1 MPYWVQGTAQQI
13 FHAFGQD
20 TLIAEQKNDTKT
32 ILRDVPAVHFLG
44 SLQQAIRHF
53 KIWTTQALGKFYLQG
68 DMTAG
73 NLAFLFGP
81 DPLKKV
87 GESSE
92 VSHAN
97 LVRQN
102 FAYINDAGETCGLL
116 VMYRKDD
123 PKQWVMA
130 LEKNSHAAPKDRA
143 IFYLSSFDLTPSIKV
158 PHSGLTI
165 SLVPSL
171 EPLLLQIGSA
181 LPNFLL
187 QNALNG
193 DNTINL
199 RFQRIALLMRKLQV
213 EQETVALRGGPI
225 PFSELNLPALFADNP
240 ALDKILHYKIQ
251 DELSLSADV
260 LKDLLSESSPL
271 CKEIQA
277 LQLKEIQA
285 HQLTDNERINKSL
298 IKTLIVFYEK
308 GLLEENRKLLANFD
322 LIEKFSAFMWNETQI
337 KLLPFLLEQNY
348 TDEEIR
354 RILAK
359 EEYYQALNKLIDL
372 EPALAI
378 EAKEF
383 FDDPTKLE
391 ELTLIHSFRDE
402 DCKMLCLIFWVKG
415 ALSKDGYQ
423 RIANEAQDCPLM
435 ASSLVALDQT
445 KTIDIER
452 LEQRASNP
460 HLYLQDSIRHHFNDE
475 LKECA
480 DLESKLYKLT
490 SQELHAANMAL
501 LQLKKSGDSTPQE
514 YQLVL
519 EKDARGQALRLF
531 LPQLVNIKDEAHK
544 KTLITVLYSGVIHGV
559 QTQGNQILQ
568 LADPQQR
575 ALAEDLRERFMCVTL
590 MQKLKMLKVMVEFA
604 AQEDEEAKRF
614 RQVLLRVEAQC
625 KVISERLAGSD
636 TYQQMRK
643 DWEKA
648 QEAYRRK
655 LYTLAYEAL
664 MDPEIEVRE
673 RLRGAEKEIL
683 DIVDP
688 QMEPGNYKMI
698 IDALIVL
705 ANLVITVL
713 TAFSANAVKYKMTG
727 NLWFFNQTTSG
738 EEIRALDKEVLKL
751 VEPEKT
757 DENSIWSIISSVPMC

>member
-20 TLIAEQKNDTKT
+20 PLIAEQKNDTKT

-44 SLQQAIRHF
+44 GLKQAIKHF
-53 KIWTTQALGKFYLQG
+53 KIWTTQALGTFYLQG

-87 GESSE
+87 GEASE
-92 VSHAN
+92 FCHAN

-102 FAYINDAGETCGLL
+102 FAYINDAGENCGLL

-123 PKQWVMA
+123 PTQWVMA
-130 LEKNSHAAPKDRA
+130 LEKNGHAAPKDRA
-143 IFYLSSFDLTPSIKV
+143 LFCLSSFDLTPSIKV
-158 PHSGLTI
+158 PNSGLTV

-171 EPLLLQIGSA
+171 DPLLAQIGSTLPSLLLQ
-181 LPNFLL
+181 
-187 QNALNG
+187 QALNG
-193 DNTINL
+193 DNTVNL

-251 DELSLSADV
+251 DELSLSAGV

-277 LQLKEIQA
+277 LQL
-285 HQLTDNERINKSL
+285 TDDERNKSL
-298 IKTLIVFYEK
+298 LKTLIVFYEK
-308 GLLEENRKLLANFD
+308 GLLEENRKLFANSE
-322 LIEKFSAFMWNETQI
+322 LIKKFSAFLWNETQI
-337 KLLPFLLEQNY
+337 KLLPFLLAENY

-359 EEYYQALNKLIDL
+359 EEYYQALNKLVDL

-383 FDDPTKLE
+383 FNDIKKLK
-391 ELTLIHSFRDE
+391 ELTLIHSFPDE

-415 ALSKDGYQ
+415 ALSEDGYQ
-423 RIANEAQDCPLM
+423 QIANTAQEFPLM

-460 HLYLQDSIRHHFNDE
+460 HLHLQDSIRHHFNDE
-475 LKECA
+475 LKECV
-480 DLESKLYKLT
+480 DLESKLFKLT
-490 SQELHAANMAL
+490 PAELDAANMAL
-501 LQLKKSGDSTPQE
+501 LQLKKSGGITPQE

-519 EKDARGQALRLF
+519 EKDAQGQALRLF
-531 LPQLVNIKDEAHK
+531 LPQLVNIKDEAHR
-544 KTLITVLYSGVIHGV
+544 KTLINVLYSGVIHGI
-559 QTQGNQILQ
+559 QMQGNQILQ
-568 LADPQQR
+568 LANPQQR
-575 ALAEDLRERFMCVTL
+575 ALAENLRERFICVTL
-590 MQKLKMLKVMVEFA
+590 MQKLKRDNMMVAFA
-604 AQEDEEAKRF
+604 AQQDEDAKRF

-636 TYQQMRK
+636 TYQPMRK

-648 QEAYRRK
+648 QEGYRRK

-664 MDPEIEVRE
+664 IEHDIEVRE
-673 RLRGAEKEIL
+673 RLLGTEKAIL

-688 QMEPGNYKMI
+688 QMEPGNYKTI

-705 ANLVITVL
+705 ANIVITVL
-713 TAFSANAVKYKMTG
+713 SGFSANAVKYKMTG

-757 DENSIWSIISSVPMC
+757 DENGIWSIIPSFQMC

>member
-1 MPYWVQGTAQQI
+1 MPYWVKGTAQQI

-20 TLIAEQKNDTKT
+20 SLIAEQKNDTKT
-32 ILRDVPAVHFLG
+32 ILRDVPAVHFWG
-44 SLQQAIRHF
+44 SLQQAITHF
-53 KIWTTQALGKFYLQG
+53 KIWATQALGKFYLQG

-87 GESSE
+87 GEASE
-92 VSHAN
+92 VCHAN

-102 FAYINDAGETCGLL
+102 FAYINDAGENCGLL

-123 PKQWVMA
+123 PTQWVMA
-130 LEKNSHAAPKDRA
+130 LEKNGHAAPKDRA
-143 IFYLSSFDLTPSIKV
+143 LFCLSSFDLTPSVKV
-158 PHSGLTI
+158 PNSGLTV

-171 EPLLLQIGSA
+171 DPLLVQIGST
-181 LPNFLL
+181 LPSVLL
-187 QNALNG
+187 QKALNG

-213 EQETVALRGGPI
+213 EQETVTLRGGPI
-225 PFSELNLPALFADNP
+225 PFSDLNLPALFADNP

-251 DELSLSADV
+251 DELSLSAVV

-277 LQLKEIQA
+277 LK
-285 HQLTDNERINKSL
+285 LTDDERINKSL
-298 IKTLIVFYEK
+298 LKTLIVFYEK
-308 GLLEENRKLLANFD
+308 GLLEENRELLANFD
-322 LIEKFSAFMWNETQI
+322 LIKKFSAFMWNETQI

-354 RILAK
+354 GILAK
-359 EEYYQALNKLIDL
+359 DEYYQALNKLVDL
-372 EPALAI
+372 EPALALK
-378 EAKEF
+378 AKRF
-383 FDDPTKLE
+383 FNDPTKLE
-391 ELTLIHSFRDE
+391 ELRFIHSFPDE

-415 ALSKDGYQ
+415 DLSEDGYQ
-423 RIANEAQDCPLM
+423 RIFNAAQDFPLM

-445 KTIDIER
+445 KTIDIGG
-452 LEQRASNP
+452 LEQHASNP
-460 HLYLQDSIRHHFNDE
+460 HLYLQDSIRHHFDKE
-475 LKECA
+475 LKECE
-480 DLESKLYKLT
+480 DLELKLFKLT
-490 SQELHAANMAL
+490 SPELQAANMAL
-501 LQLKKSGDSTPQE
+501 LLLKKSGGITPQE

-519 EKDARGQALRLF
+519 EKDAQGQALRLF
-531 LPQLVNIKDEAHK
+531 LPQLVNIKDDAHR
-544 KTLITVLYSGVIHGV
+544 KTLIKVLYSGVIHGI

-575 ALAEDLRERFMCVTL
+575 ALAEDLRERFTCVTL
-590 MQKLKMLKVMVEFA
+590 MQKLKMFKMMVEFA

-625 KVISERLAGSD
+625 KVISERLAGSE
-636 TYQQMRK
+636 TYQPMRK

-655 LYTLAYEAL
+655 LYTMAYEAL
-664 MDPEIEVRE
+664 MDPEIDVRE
-673 RLRGAEKEIL
+673 RLRGAEKVIL

-688 QMEPGNYKMI
+688 QMEPGNYKTIM
-698 IDALIVL
+698 DALIVL
-705 ANLVITVL
+705 ANIVITVL
-713 TAFSANAVKYKMTG
+713 SVFSANAIKYKVTG

-738 EEIRALDKEVLKL
+738 EEIRALDKEVLEL
-751 VEPEKT
+751 VEPEKK
-757 DENSIWSIISSVPMC
+757 DENGIWSMISSFQLS